1 MNENKL
7 VLKSINDLLG
17 SKFYIPSYQRG
28 YRWKNQ
34 QVEDLLKDL
43 WEFKTNPPKQD
54 DGKEKPF
61 YCLQPVV
68 IKPTENDNWEVID
81 GQQRLTT
88 ILIILNYFNQTE
100 FKTPKQVFDIK
111 FETRTDSKEF
121 LDNIND
127 EALASKNI
135 DYFHINNAYKVISN
149 WFDEKEKTNSAA
161 KNEFYPVLVNDTKI
175 IWYEVNDGS
184 DTIDIFTRINMGKIP
199 LTNAE
204 LIKALFLKNTNFK
217 KVSPDKIRLK
227 QLQIASEWDKIEYTL
242 QENSFWYFISN
253 NSRNFATRIE
263 YIFDLMKGKKKED
276 EEYFTFYKFYEDF
289 EKSKDTNE
297 NPDIDAIWLKIK
309 KYFLTFEEWYKDR
322 ELYHLIGFL
331 LTVNTDIIYLL
342 KKSENKTKTEFKA
355 FLIEEI
361 KTKVQFQIEE
371 LDFYKSK
378 AKARIKTILLL
389 FNIQTIVLNENS
401 NIRFPFDSYKTEN
414 WDIEHIRSQTDKK
427 ITGNAR
433 KDWSKDILEYF
444 TGNKYVENQK
454 VDLDVLEDEEKKL
467 CTSLLKTITSEKI
480 IDDDFDK
487 LYSTIIEKFKEDK
500 EPEKINSISNLA
512 LLDASTNRSY
522 GNAVFPV
529 KRKIII
535 ENDMQG
541 TFVPICT
548 KNVFLKSYSK
558 KLGEIMYWKNE
569 DANDY
574 LKAIKQTLSIYLPTQ
589 KVKDGKQ

>member
-135 DYFHINNAYKVISN
+135 DYYHINNAYKVISN

-161 KNEFYPVLVNDTKI
+161 KNEFYPILVNDTKI

-253 NSRNFATRIE
+253 NSINFATRIE

-276 EEYFTFYKFYEDF
+276 EEYFTFYKFYDDF
-289 EKSKDTNE
+289 ENSKDTNE

-342 KKSENKTKTEFKA
+342 EKSENKTKTEFKS

-414 WDIEHIRSQTDKK
+414 WDIEHIRSQTDRK

-454 VDLDVLEDEEKKL
+454 VDLEVLEDEEKKL
-467 CTSLLKTITSEKI
+467 CVSLLQIITSEKI

-574 LKAIKQTLSIYLPTQ
+574 LKAIKKTLSIYLPTQ
-589 KVKDGKQ
+589 KIKDGKQ

>member
-1 MNENKL
+1 MSENKL

-34 QVEDLLKDL
+34 QVKDLLKDL
-43 WEFKTNPPKQD
+43 WEFKSNPPKQEE
-54 DGKEKPF
+54 GKEKPF

-68 IKPTENDNWEVID
+68 IKPIEEDNWEVID

-100 FKTPKQVFDIK
+100 FKTPKQVFDLK
-111 FETRTDSKEF
+111 FETRTDSQEF
-121 LDNIND
+121 LENIND
-127 EALASKNI
+127 EVLASKNI
-135 DYFHINNAYKVISN
+135 DYFHINNAYKVIST
-149 WFDEKEKTNSAA
+149 WFEELEKTNAAA

-227 QLQIASEWDKIEYTL
+227 QLQIAAEWDKIEYTL
-242 QENSFWYFISN
+242 QDNSFWYFISN

-263 YIFDLMKGKKKED
+263 YIFDLMKNKKKDD
-276 EEYFTFYKFYEDF
+276 EEYFTFYAFYEDF
-289 EKSKDTNE
+289 EKNKDTNE
-297 NPDIDAIWLKIK
+297 NPDIDAIWLTIK

-331 LTVNTDIIYLL
+331 LTTNTSIIHLL
-342 KKSENKTKTEFKA
+342 ENAENKTKTDFKA

-361 KTKVQFQIEE
+361 KTKVQFQIED

-378 AKARIKTILLL
+378 AKEKIKTTLLL
-389 FNIQTIVLNENS
+389 FNIQTIVLNENA
-401 NIRFPFDSYKTEN
+401 NIRFPFDSYKTEK
-414 WDIEHIRSQTDKK
+414 WDIEHIRSQTDRK

-433 KDWSKDILEYF
+433 RDWSKDILEYF
-444 TGNKYVENQK
+444 TGVKFIENQK
-454 VDLDVLEDEEKKL
+454 VNLDDLEDEEKKL
-467 CTSLLKTITSEKI
+467 CVSLLKIITTDKI
-480 IDDDFDK
+480 EDADFDE
-487 LYSTIIEKFKEDK
+487 LYTTIIEKFKEDK

-574 LKAIKQTLSIYLPTQ
+574 LKAIKQTLSIYLPIQ
-589 KVKDGKQ
+589 KVKDAKQ

>member
-1 MNENKL
+1 M
-7 VLKSINDLLG
+7 
-17 SKFYIPSYQRG
+17 
-28 YRWKNQ
+28 
-34 QVEDLLKDL
+34 LKDL

-121 LDNIND
+121 LDNINN

-342 KKSENKTKTEFKA
+342 EKSENKTKTEFKA

-467 CTSLLKTITSEKI
+467 CASLLKIITSEKI

>member
-28 YRWKNQ
+28 YRWKIQ

-121 LDNIND
+121 LENIND
-127 EALASKNI
+127 EVLASKNI

-161 KNEFYPVLVNDTKI
+161 KNEFYPILVNDTKI

-263 YIFDLMKGKKKED
+263 YIFDLMKDKKKDD
-276 EEYFTFYKFYEDF
+276 EEYFTFYAFNDDF

-342 KKSENKTKTEFKA
+342 EKSENKTKTEFKA

-414 WDIEHIRSQTDKK
+414 WDIEHIRSQTDRK

-454 VDLDVLEDEEKKL
+454 VDFDILEDEEKKL
-467 CTSLLKTITSEKI
+467 CASLLKIITSEKI
-480 IDDDFDK
+480 VDDDFDK

>member
-1 MNENKL
+1 MSENKL

-34 QVEDLLKDL
+34 QVKDLLKDL
-43 WEFKTNPPKQD
+43 WEFKSNPPKHE

-68 IKPTENDNWEVID
+68 IKPIEDDNWEVID

-100 FKTPKQVFDIK
+100 FKTPKQVFDLK
-111 FETRTDSKEF
+111 FETRTDSREF
-121 LDNIND
+121 LENIND
-127 EALASKNI
+127 EVLASKNI
-135 DYFHINNAYKVISN
+135 DYYHINNAYKVIST
-149 WFDEKEKTNSAA
+149 WFEKLEKTNAAA

-227 QLQIASEWDKIEYTL
+227 QLQIAAEWDKIEYTL
-242 QENSFWYFISN
+242 QDNSFWYFISN
-253 NSRNFATRIE
+253 NSGNFATRIE
-263 YIFDLMKGKKKED
+263 YIFNLMKNKKKDD
-276 EEYFTFYKFYEDF
+276 EEYFTFYAFYNEF
-289 EKSKDTNE
+289 EQNKDIND
-297 NPDIDAIWLKIK
+297 NPDIDAIWLTIK

-331 LTVNTDIIYLL
+331 LTTNTSIIHLL
-342 KKSENKTKTEFKA
+342 ENAKNKTKTSFKV
-355 FLIEEI
+355 FLIGEI

-378 AKARIKTILLL
+378 AKEKIKTTLLL
-389 FNIQTIVLNENS
+389 FNIQTIVLNENA
-401 NIRFPFDSYKTEN
+401 NIRFPFDSYKTEK
-414 WDIEHIRSQTDKK
+414 WDIEHIRSQTDRK
-427 ITGNAR
+427 IAGNAR
-433 KDWSKDILEYF
+433 RDWSKDILEYF
-444 TGNKYVENQK
+444 TGVKYIENPK
-454 VDLDVLEDEEKKL
+454 VNLDYLEDEEKNL
-467 CTSLLKTITSEKI
+467 SIRLLEIITSDKI
-480 IDDDFDK
+480 EDVDFDE
-487 LYSTIIEKFKEDK
+487 LYTTIIEKFKEDK

-535 ENDMQG
+535 ENDMEG

-569 DANDY
+569 DANEY
-574 LKAIKQTLSIYLPTQ
+574 LKSIKQTLSIYLPIQ
-589 KVKDGKQ
+589 KVKDAKQ

>member
-342 KKSENKTKTEFKA
+342 EKSENKTKTEFKA

-467 CTSLLKTITSEKI
+467 CTSLLKTITSDKI

>member
-28 YRWKNQ
+28 YRWKIQ

-121 LDNIND
+121 LENIND
-127 EALASKNI
+127 EVLASKNI

-161 KNEFYPVLVNDTKI
+161 KNEFYPILVNDTKI

-263 YIFDLMKGKKKED
+263 YIFDLMKDKKKDD
-276 EEYFTFYKFYEDF
+276 EEYFTFYAFNDDF
-289 EKSKDTNE
+289 EISKGTNE

-342 KKSENKTKTEFKA
+342 EKSENKTKTEFKA

-414 WDIEHIRSQTDKK
+414 WDIEHIRSQTDRK

-454 VDLDVLEDEEKKL
+454 VDFDVLEDEEKKL
-467 CTSLLKTITSEKI
+467 CASLLKIITSEKI
-480 IDDDFDK
+480 VDDDFDK

>member
-111 FETRTDSKEF
+111 FETRTDSEEF

-135 DYFHINNAYKVISN
+135 DYFHINNAYNVISN

-263 YIFDLMKGKKKED
+263 YIFDLMKDKKKDD
-276 EEYFTFYKFYEDF
+276 EEYFTFYAFNDDF

-342 KKSENKTKTEFKA
+342 EKSENKTKTEFKA

-414 WDIEHIRSQTDKK
+414 WDIEHIRSQTDRK

-454 VDLDVLEDEEKKL
+454 VDFDVLEDEEKKL
-467 CTSLLKTITSEKI
+467 CASLLKIITSEKI
-480 IDDDFDK
+480 VDDDFDK

-574 LKAIKQTLSIYLPTQ
+574 LKAINQTLSIYLPTQ

>member
-1 MNENKL
+1 MSENKL

-43 WEFKTNPPKQD
+43 WEFKSNPPKQE

-68 IKPTENDNWEVID
+68 IKPTKNDNWEVID

-121 LDNIND
+121 LENIND
-127 EALASKNI
+127 ETLASKNI
-135 DYFHINNAYKVISN
+135 DYFHINNAYKVIAN

-161 KNEFYPVLVNDTKI
+161 KNEFYPILVNDTKI

-253 NSRNFATRIE
+253 NSRHFATRIE

-276 EEYFTFYKFYEDF
+276 EEYFTFYKFYDDF
-289 EKSKDTNE
+289 ENSKDTNE

-342 KKSENKTKTEFKA
+342 EKSENKTKTEFKA

-401 NIRFPFDSYKTEN
+401 NIRFPFDTYKTEN
-414 WDIEHIRSQTDKK
+414 WDIEHIRSQTDRK

-433 KDWSKDILEYF
+433 KDWCKDILEYF
-444 TGNKYVENQK
+444 TGSKYVENQK
-454 VDLDVLEDEEKKL
+454 VDLDAIESEEKKL
-467 CTSLLKTITSEKI
+467 CTSLLKIITSDKI
-480 IDDDFDK
+480 NDDDFDK
-487 LYSTIIEKFKEDK
+487 LYNTIIEKFKEDK

-574 LKAIKQTLSIYLPTQ
+574 LKAIKKTLSIYLPTQ

>member
-121 LDNIND
+121 LDNINN

-342 KKSENKTKTEFKA
+342 EKSENKTKTEFKA

-414 WDIEHIRSQTDKK
+414 WDIEHIRSQTDRK

-467 CTSLLKTITSEKI
+467 CASLLKTITSDKI

-569 DANDY
+569 DTNDY

>member
-121 LDNIND
+121 LDNINN

-342 KKSENKTKTEFKA
+342 EKSENKTKTEFKA